1 MFLMLFL
8 TIFTLGVLQAY
19 FLNLAVFRMAER
31 QDNLAKLMGLKR
43 VYQEFEIAYINLTH
57 ELDLSFAQSLG
68 FVESASDK
76 FVYRQ
81 KAVAQ
86 ENYGEVFR

>member
-19 FLNLAVFRMAER
+19 FLNLAVFKMAER
-31 QDNLAKLMGLKR
+31 QSNLDKLTGLKR
-43 VYQEFEIAYINLTH
+43 ACQESEIAYINLTH
-57 ELDLSFAQSLG
+57 ELDFSFAQSLG
-68 FVESASDK
+68 FVESTPDK

>member
-1 MFLMLFL
+1 MLFL
-8 TIFTLGVLQAY
+8 AIFTLGVLQAY
-19 FLNLAVFRMAER
+19 FLNLAVFRMAEK
-31 QDNLAKLMGLKR
+31 QNNLNKLNGLSR
-43 VYQEFEIAYINLTH
+43 FLQESETVYINLTH
-57 ELDLSFAQSLG
+57 ELDLSLAQSLG
-68 FVESASDK
+68 FTEVVSDK